1 MCTQI
6 SLERSSRGRG
16 GATRTRLSSESISRS
31 FAEVIVSVWTHLGSL
46 PACGAA
52 GSCARRRRTA
62 PSHRPLT
69 RARGTQREVVV
80 FPPSSSSPRAGAYT
94 RETIGASP
102 WYPVELTRGRS
113 PPVFRANSTSGRAG
127 ARPLGVPSA
136 SLKMERGKVSQNCDQ
151 LCFSRFEPSWAR
163 KRTTAREVDF
173 LVQVTKAGDP
183 RSVGSARA
191 PAVCSRPG
199 ELRR

>member
-16 GATRTRLSSESISRS
+16 GGGDAHETSSESISRS
-31 FAEVIVSVWTHLGSL
+31 FAEVIVSVWTHLGSR

-52 GSCARRRRTA
+52 GSCARRRRSA

-80 FPPSSSSPRAGAYT
+80 FPPSSSPPRAGAYT

-113 PPVFRANSTSGRAG
+113 PSVLRANSTSGRAG

-136 SLKMERGKVSQNCDQ
+136 SLKNGWSGERSQNCVQ
-151 LCFSRFEPSWAR
+151 LCFSRFEPSHGR
-163 KRTTAREVDF
+163 GNGPAREVHF
-173 LVQVTKAGDP
+173 LVQVTEG
-183 RSVGSARA
+183 R
-191 PAVCSRPG
+191 RPS
-199 ELRR
+199 

>member
-1 MCTQI
+1 MN
-6 SLERSSRGRG
+6 
-16 GATRTRLSSESISRS
+16 
-31 FAEVIVSVWTHLGSL
+31 VWTHLGSR

-52 GSCARRRRTA
+52 GSCARRRRSA

-80 FPPSSSSPRAGAYT
+80 FPPSSSPPRAGAYT

-113 PPVFRANSTSGRAG
+113 PSVLRANSTSGRAG
-127 ARPLGVPSA
+127 ARPLCVPSA
-136 SLKMERGKVSQNCDQ
+136 SLKNGWSGERSQNCVQ
-151 LCFSRFEPSWAR
+151 LCFSRFEPSHGR
-163 KRTTAREVDF
+163 GRCIFSFRSR
-173 LVQVTKAGDP
+173 KAGDP

>member
-16 GATRTRLSSESISRS
+16 GGDAHETSSESISRS
-31 FAEVIVSVWTHLGSL
+31 FAEVIVSVWTHLGSR

-52 GSCARRRRTA
+52 GSCARRRRSA

-151 LCFSRFEPSWAR
+151 LCFSRFEPSHGR
-163 KRTTAREVDF
+163 GNGPAREVHF
-173 LVQVTKAGDP
+173 LVQVTEG
-183 RSVGSARA
+183 R
-191 PAVCSRPG
+191 RPS
-199 ELRR
+199 

>member
-1 MCTQI
+1 M
-6 SLERSSRGRG
+6 
-16 GATRTRLSSESISRS
+16 S
-31 FAEVIVSVWTHLGSL
+31 FWTHLGSR

-52 GSCARRRRTA
+52 GSCARRRRSA

-80 FPPSSSSPRAGAYT
+80 FPPSSSPPRAGACT

-102 WYPVELTRGRS
+102 WYPVDLTRGRS

-136 SLKMERGKVSQNCDQ
+136 SLKNGAGKGLTNCDQ
-151 LCFSRFEPSWAR
+151 LCFSRFEQAPWICDGGNGP
-163 KRTTAREVDF
+163 AREVDF

>member
-1 MCTQI
+1 M
-6 SLERSSRGRG
+6 
-16 GATRTRLSSESISRS
+16 
-31 FAEVIVSVWTHLGSL
+31 SVWTHLGSR

-52 GSCARRRRTA
+52 GSCARRRRSA

-80 FPPSSSSPRAGAYT
+80 FPPSSSPPRAGAYT

-113 PPVFRANSTSGRAG
+113 PSVLRANSTSGRAG

-136 SLKMERGKVSQNCDQ
+136 SLKNGWSGERSQNYCVQ
-151 LCFSRFEPSWAR
+151 LFSRFEPSHGR
-163 KRTTAREVDF
+163 GRCIFSFRSR
-173 LVQVTKAGDP
+173 KAGDP

>member
-136 SLKMERGKVSQNCDQ
+136 SLKNGAGKVSQNCDQ
-151 LCFSRFEPSWAR
+151 LCFSRFETLACSLGEETDHGEGGGFSRSDHEGRRPSKRRQCSGAR
-163 KRTTAREVDF
+163 C
-173 LVQVTKAGDP
+173 VQ
-183 RSVGSARA
+183 SAR
-191 PAVCSRPG
+191 
-199 ELRR
+199 

>member
-1 MCTQI
+1 M
-6 SLERSSRGRG
+6 
-16 GATRTRLSSESISRS
+16 
-31 FAEVIVSVWTHLGSL
+31 SVWTHLGSR

-52 GSCARRRRTA
+52 GSCARRRRSA

-80 FPPSSSSPRAGAYT
+80 FPPSSSPPRAGAYT

-127 ARPLGVPSA
+127 ARPLCVPSA
-136 SLKMERGKVSQNCDQ
+136 SLKNGWSGERSQNCVQ

-163 KRTTAREVDF
+163 KRTTAREVNF